1 MRVVG
6 YVRVST
12 KKQVDGYSLKLQ
24 RAKITEYCKLMDYDL
39 VDIYEDR
46 GVSGLTISKRIG
58 YQQMIDYVE
67 QNDVDGVVV
76 FSLSRLG
83 RKMRDVVDFIEEL
96 KHHNKSFYS
105 IKEGLSN
112 DDKIGGLI
120 MNILSSI
127 NQFEVEQ
134 TQERIRDVKREKKS
148 KGLVYGRLQYG
159 FDNVEGKLVRN
170 EYEFSVIR
178 RVKNLR
184 TRGYSWNKIAN
195 RLNKDNI
202 PTKNSGIWN
211 MGTLYNMFNAECV
224 Q

>member
-12 KKQVDGYSLKLQ
+12 KKQVKGYSMKLQ
-24 RAKITEYCKLMDYDL
+24 IQKIKDYCKLHEYEL
-39 VDIYEDR
+39 VDIFEDK
-46 GVSGLTISKRIG
+46 GISGMSIDKREG
-58 YQQMIDYVE
+58 YQSMLGFIE
-67 QNDVDGVVV
+67 NNRVDGVVV

-83 RKMRDVVDFIEEL
+83 RRMRDVVDFMEEL
-96 KHHNKSFYS
+96 KYYGKTFYS

-159 FDNVEGKLVRN
+159 YDNVDGKLVRN
-170 EYEFSVIR
+170 EYEFKTIKR
-178 RVKNLR
+178 IKNLR
-184 TRGYSWNKIAN
+184 SRGHSWKRIAD
-195 RLNKDNI
+195 RLNSDNV
-202 PTKNSGIWN
+202 PTKNNGVWN
-211 MGTLYNMFNAECV
+211 MGTLYNMMHTSSV
-224 Q
+224 